1 MEEDDYDSIEDIFL
15 KQGIRQQPSS
25 STWTYESFSERGSE
39 YSGSMKNSIIDED
52 SFQFHYNYVDNILYN
67 KMKVELDR
75 TMSAVYENLHNIC
88 NNSSVTPFA
97 AFATVCPEDFF
108 VLFHKWL
115 KYSQTGS
122 LAFSL
127 PEIVEF
133 WRCELIMASLELS
146 QQSLKNKVSQN
157 EYGVYELVK
166 NAMFRA
172 DKPPSSRS
180 TVFGVAKLPPFSF
193 DPIIDDVISSINK
206 LWLVLYSWCYL
217 A

>member
-1 MEEDDYDSIEDIFL
+1 MEYSDDDTDSTTSSVDVFEDMQEDDYDSMEDIFL
-15 KQGIRQQPSS
+15 REGTRQQPSS

-52 SFQFHYNYVDNILYN
+52 DFQFHYNYVDNILYE

-97 AFATVCPEDFF
+97 AFAAVCPEDFF

-115 KYSQTGS
+115 KCGQTGS
-122 LAFSL
+122 VAYSL

-133 WRCELIMASLELS
+133 
-146 QQSLKNKVSQN
+146 
-157 EYGVYELVK
+157 
-166 NAMFRA
+166 
-172 DKPPSSRS
+172 
-180 TVFGVAKLPPFSF
+180 
-193 DPIIDDVISSINK
+193 
-206 LWLVLYSWCYL
+206 
-217 A
+217 